1 MKKSLL
7 TLCIAATLGLG
18 LGLGLGIAAP
28 ALAEGVGKEQ
38 GSILV
43 RARALGVIPQA
54 DASVAPLGGN
64 IDMST
69 EYTPE
74 VDVSY
79 FVTPNIALEVI
90 AASPQHMATATA
102 LGADVVEAR
111 LLPPTLTVQY
121 HFLPQGGISPYMGVG
136 INYTWFYDVNP
147 KGGLQ
152 SASLDNNFGTVL
164 QAGVDMAVSDR
175 WFLNLDVKQVFL
187 NTTAKLNGGAVTA
200 DLDLDPTLVGV
211 GLGYRF

>member
-7 TLCIAATLGLG
+7 TLCIASTLGLG

-54 DASVAPLGGN
+54 DATVAPLGGN
-64 IDMST
+64 IDVST

-74 VDVSY
+74 LDASY
-79 FVTPNIALEVI
+79 FVTSNIALEVI
-90 AASPQHMATATA
+90 AASPQHMATSTA

-164 QAGVDMAVSDR
+164 QAGVDVAVSDR
-175 WFLNLDVKQVFL
+175 WFLNVDVKQVFL
-187 NTTAKLNGGAVTA
+187 NTTARLNGGAVTA
-200 DLDLDPTLVGV
+200 DLDLDPTLVGA
-211 GLGYRF
+211 GFGYRF